1 MPKVSNIFRKTVF
14 YIHDFFCRKI
24 DDGAEPK
31 ARFRNPGYSRKQNCI
46 QYAHIWNDH
55 VWKGYKMPHT
65 PHLWQHMNNSVDVA
79 PIPGN
84 RLGRILYSLIS
95 FFFYSRGK
103 KYLPGSEQF
112 YYQREKEAVTKKK
125 DEKSAKL
132 PEKIRELVNNSG
144 KYHCQKWTRL
154 DLYLKKSPAT
164 PAL

>member
-24 DDGAEPK
+24 DDGATLATVENKTVYSTHISEMTMFEK
-31 ARFRNPGYSRKQNCI
+31 ATKCHIHHISDNTWIIQWMLLLFLATDSGGFCI
-46 QYAHIWNDH
+46 HWF
-55 VWKGYKMPHT
+55 
-65 PHLWQHMNNSVDVA
+65 LS
-79 PIPGN
+79 
-84 RLGRILYSLIS
+84 
-95 FFFYSRGK
+95 FFYSSGK